1 MMHILMVTGE
11 YPPLTGG
18 VGDYTRLLARALI
31 REGHRVRIAAATG
44 TPAAGRGGADEPEVL
59 TLPRRWA
66 RGHKMAIARLARAE
80 PNSWIHVQYQTAAYR
95 MNPEVNRSPAAWSAR
110 GLRVAWT
117 YHDLLPPY
125 LFPLAGNTLR
135 QRVTLAPGR
144 ASRMVVTTNREDAD
158 RLAQAGIRAE
168 VSPVGSNI
176 PIAPLKPRERA
187 DLRDS
192 WQARPGEPVIGC
204 FGLAGRTKGLQTLVE
219 ATRLLKKGTDL
230 RIVIIGGT
238 PGASDRSN
246 AAFLQSLQG
255 AIRSA
260 GLEDRVHWTG
270 ALSDQEVSRALSA
283 CDLMVQPYTEGASTR
298 HGSLMA
304 CLDHG
309 CATITSTPL
318 SEQLAGPGGTDRAA
332 PGTSWPWQSRI
343 ACLAASPEKRAA
355 AAAAARTSAADRSWE
370 RIADQHAALY
380 AAAA

>member
-1 MMHILMVTGE
+1 M
-11 YPPLTGG
+11 
-18 VGDYTRLLARALI
+18 GDYTRLLARALI
-31 REGHRVRIAAATG
+31 RKGYRVRVAAATG
-44 TPAAGRGGADEPEVL
+44 APFADREAADEPEVL

-66 RGHKMAIARLARAE
+66 RGHKVAIAKLARTE
-80 PNSWIHVQYQTAAYR
+80 PDSWIHVQYQTAAYR
-95 MNPEVNRSPAAWSAR
+95 MNPEVNRSPAAWAVQ

-125 LFPLAGNTLR
+125 LFPLAGRALR
-135 QRVTLAPGR
+135 QRVTLAPGQ
-144 ASRMVVTTNREDAD
+144 ASRMVVSTNREDAD
-158 RLAQAGIRAE
+158 QLAQAGIRAE

-176 PIAPLKPRERA
+176 PIAPLQPRERT
-187 DLRDS
+187 DLRAS

-219 ATRLLKKGTDL
+219 AARLLKSRGTDL

-246 AAFLQSLQG
+246 AAFLQSLQS
-255 AIRSA
+255 AIRTA

-270 ALSDQEVSRALSA
+270 ALSDREVSQALSA

-318 SEQLAGPGGTDRAA
+318 SEGWLDPGVPTVPPLDFLALA
-332 PGTSWPWQSRI
+332 SSL

-355 AAAAARTSAADRSWE
+355 AAAAARSSAADRSWE

>member
-1 MMHILMVTGE
+1 MTHILMVTGE
-11 YPPLTGG
+11 YPPMTGG

-44 TPAAGRGGADEPEVL
+44 TPAADRGAADEPEVL

-66 RGHKMAIARLARAE
+66 RGHKLAIARMARAE
-80 PNSWIHVQYQTAAYR
+80 PDSWIHVQYQTAAYR
-95 MNPEVNRSPAAWSAR
+95 MNPEVNRSPAVWAAR

-125 LFPLAGNTLR
+125 LFPLAGNALR

-144 ASRMVVTTNREDAD
+144 ASRIVVSTNREDAD

-176 PIAPLKPRERA
+176 PIAPLMPRERA
-187 DLRDS
+187 DLRGS

-219 ATRLLKKGTDL
+219 AARLLKSRGTDL

-238 PGASDRSN
+238 PGTSDRSN
-246 AAFLQSLQG
+246 AAFLQSLQN
-255 AIRSA
+255 AIRTA

-270 ALSDQEVSRALSA
+270 ALSDREVSRALST

-318 SEQLAGPGGTDRAA
+318 SDDWLA
-332 PGTSWPWQSRI
+332 PGVPTVPPLDFLALASRI

-370 RIADQHAALY
+370 RIANQHAALY
-380 AAAA
+380 AAA